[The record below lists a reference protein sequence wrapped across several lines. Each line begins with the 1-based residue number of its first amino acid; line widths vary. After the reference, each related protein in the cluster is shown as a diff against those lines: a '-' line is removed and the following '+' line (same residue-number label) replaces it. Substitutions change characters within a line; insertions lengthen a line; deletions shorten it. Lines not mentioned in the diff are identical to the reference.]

1 MITASQRTAVEP
13 HPTERSHGE
22 GVHPEASGAPQAV
35 GDHWSVNSA
44 LLARV
49 QASAQITVNV
59 DPTKWTQASGTKPS
73 ESAVRADMVGVVRR
87 ALESDVVLTKS
98 GASIAVK
105 PVRLLDSAPEVTK
118 SVNADLFQRIRVY
131 PFPGHGFAHDTL
143 QRQISAGK
151 TTALS
156 CGRGGRLVQAIGR
169 AGTVDFP
176 PAPAI
181 YTDRH
186 GRLTLQAP
194 PFAGLPPDGAWFYAP
209 AEVAAL
215 LLFPQLAVI
224 LEGADTSVMS
234 GLRQLIS

>member
-1 MITASQRTAVEP
+1 MITTPQYAAAAPHRAEQR
-13 HPTERSHGE
+13 HDE
-22 GVHPEASGAPQAV
+22 GPRPRACGDDQAV
-35 GDHWSVNSA
+35 SDLGRVNSV
-44 LLARV
+44 LFGV

-59 DPTKWTQASGTKPS
+59 DPVKWTQASGTKAS
-73 ESAVRADMVGVVRR
+73 ESVVRADLVGVVRR

-105 PVRLLDSAPEVTK
+105 PVALLDSAPDVTK

-131 PFPGHGFAHDTL
+131 PFPAHGFAHDTL

-156 CGRGGRLVQAIGR
+156 CGRGGRLVRAISR

-176 PAPAI
+176 TAPAI

-194 PFAGLPPDGAWFYAP
+194 PLAGLPADDAWFYAP

-215 LLFPQLAVI
+215 LLFPQLALI
-224 LEGADTSVMS
+224 LEGADAGVMS
-234 GLRQLIS
+234 GLRQLLS